1 MNRHLNLF
9 KAFSQNLSHENIEDN
24 LSRALVICL
33 QNNNLLFH
41 EFLKKIFAETGQI
54 AIYNSI
60 FTDVTELDNLKM
72 DLQVKTDDINSE
84 EFRKVFAIAI
94 SGRALDMSGFYSNK
108 ANTKKSHITDI
119 FITINDIAV
128 VIEVKRN
135 DDDCRSQLYQQ
146 VAAFTEDINP
156 DNVYALD
163 FNWKKLMEM
172 VTQINGFQIL
182 NRQNSRFLV
191 DFIDLVKSHNQNWL
205 PVAPFVS
212 IANIPQN
219 KDKFKKRIESAL
231 NFVSEDLNILD
242 YSDRIGLQIGNGWA
256 SEIVI
261 NVQKNNL
268 EKLDLRFGIWPG
280 NTKAQGWKMLNE
292 LKKHSNWAPPQEIVV
307 NNERFNVNWGYEI
320 KFCHFNRFITNIVIT
335 DKDIKDGKNI
345 ISSSIHSKHTG
356 KYKRDEWSELESFL
370 DEHIKEDFNWR
381 KYMKWEEKF
390 VQTNRNYLTLSIGY
404 EIETIVPV
412 DYIQKIDTQIDDL
425 QPLSKLITDIQM
437 KYEQLFNMSVLESAQ

>member
-33 QNNNLLFH
+33 QNNSLLFH
-41 EFLKKIFAETGQI
+41 EFLKKIFSETGQI

-94 SGRALDMSGFYSNK
+94 SGRTLDMSSFYSNK
-108 ANTKKSHITDI
+108 ANKNKSHITDI
-119 FITINDIAV
+119 LITINDIAI

-146 VAAFTEDINP
+146 VAAFTECVNP
-156 DNVYALD
+156 DSVYALD

-172 VTQINGFQIL
+172 VTQVNGFQIL
-182 NRQNSRFLV
+182 NRQNNRFLV

-219 KDKFKKRIESAL
+219 KDKFKKRMEAAL
-231 NFVSEDLNILD
+231 SVVSEDLNILD
-242 YSDRIGLQIGNGWA
+242 YSDRIGLQISNGWA

-292 LKKHSNWAPPQEIVV
+292 LKKHSHWAPPQEIIV

-335 DKDIKDGKNI
+335 DKHIKDGKSI
-345 ISSSIHSKHTG
+345 ISSSIHNKYTG

-370 DEHIKEDFNWR
+370 DEYIKEDFNWR
-381 KYMKWEEKF
+381 KYMKWEKNF
-390 VQTNRNYLTLSIGY
+390 LQTNRNYLTLSIGY
-404 EIETIVPV
+404 EIETIIPV
-412 DYIQKIDTQIDDL
+412 DYVQKIDTQIDNL
-425 QPLSKLITDIQM
+425 QPLSKLITDIQV
-437 KYEQLFNMSVLESAQ
+437 KYEHLFKMKVLESAQ

>member
-1 MNRHLNLF
+1 MKDHLNLF
-9 KAFSQNLSHENIEDN
+9 KSFRQNLSDEIIENN
-24 LSRALVICL
+24 LSRAFVICL
-33 QNNNLLFH
+33 QNNSLLFH
-41 EFLKKIFAETGQI
+41 EFLKKIFVETGQI
-54 AIYNSI
+54 GLYNSI
-60 FTDVTELDNLKM
+60 FTDITELDNLNM
-72 DLQVKTDDINSE
+72 DLQVKTDDINTE

-94 SGRALDMSGFYSNK
+94 SGKALDMSGFYSNK
-108 ANTKKSHITDI
+108 ANKDKSHITDI
-119 FITINDIAV
+119 FITINDIAI

-146 VAAFTEDINP
+146 VAAFTGDINP

-212 IANIPQN
+212 IANIPKN
-219 KDKFKKRIESAL
+219 KDKFKKRLEASL
-231 NFVSEDLNILD
+231 NFVSEDLDILD
-242 YSDRIGLQIGNGWA
+242 YSDRIGLQISNGWA

-261 NVQKNNL
+261 NVQKNKL

-320 KFCHFNRFITNIVIT
+320 KFCHFNRFVTNIVIS
-335 DKDIKDGKNI
+335 DKDIKDGKII
-345 ISSSIHSKHTG
+345 ISSSIHNKHTG

-381 KYMKWEEKF
+381 KYMKWEKNF
-390 VQTNRNYLTLSIGY
+390 LQTNRNYLTLSIGY
-404 EIETIVPV
+404 EIETVVPV
-412 DYIQKIDTQIDDL
+412 EYVQKIDTQIDDL

-437 KYEQLFNMSVLESAQ
+437 KYEQLFNMKVLEFAR

>member
-1 MNRHLNLF
+1 MNRHLNFF

-33 QNNNLLFH
+33 QNNSLLFH
-41 EFLKKIFAETGQI
+41 EFLKTIFSETGQI

-108 ANTKKSHITDI
+108 ANKNKSHITDI

-172 VTQINGFQIL
+172 VTQINGFKIL
-182 NRQNSRFLV
+182 NRQNSRF
-191 DFIDLVKSHNQNWL
+191 
-205 PVAPFVS
+205 
-212 IANIPQN
+212 
-219 KDKFKKRIESAL
+219 
-231 NFVSEDLNILD
+231 
-242 YSDRIGLQIGNGWA
+242 
-256 SEIVI
+256 
-261 NVQKNNL
+261 
-268 EKLDLRFGIWPG
+268 
-280 NTKAQGWKMLNE
+280 
-292 LKKHSNWAPPQEIVV
+292 
-307 NNERFNVNWGYEI
+307 
-320 KFCHFNRFITNIVIT
+320 
-335 DKDIKDGKNI
+335 
-345 ISSSIHSKHTG
+345 
-356 KYKRDEWSELESFL
+356 
-370 DEHIKEDFNWR
+370 
-381 KYMKWEEKF
+381 
-390 VQTNRNYLTLSIGY
+390 
-404 EIETIVPV
+404 
-412 DYIQKIDTQIDDL
+412 
-425 QPLSKLITDIQM
+425 
-437 KYEQLFNMSVLESAQ
+437 